1 MRRAK
6 VLILFV
12 LVLLFGACSQSW
24 NYKDQKDWGKH
35 YKTCA
40 GKEQSPLD
48 LSHFDTLSYL
58 KPLFIDYYQQD
69 TFKLV
74 ADGHLLKLTD
84 LSGSIVIPDSASY
97 YGHLYYLSDIYFHFP
112 SEHTVKGKHYAG
124 ELQFL
129 NVDTAGKIMVLAV
142 FIKQGEE
149 NPALDVILKN
159 LKSKGEVQITQQID
173 LSTLLPRAFS
183 YWYYVGSLTFPP
195 CTQNVKWFIMQTP
208 ITASAA
214 QIDKFKEVIGGKN
227 RNLQP
232 RNGRKI
238 FKF

>member
-1 MRRAK
+1 MKRTNIFIL
-6 VLILFV
+6 LIFV
-12 LVLLFGACSQSW
+12 LLSGACSKSW
-24 NYKDQKDWGKH
+24 NYKNQKDWGKH
-35 YKTCA
+35 YKACA
-40 GKEQSPLD
+40 GTEQSPID

-69 TFKLV
+69 TFKIES
-74 ADGHLLKLTD
+74 DGHLLELTD
-84 LSGSIVIPDSASY
+84 LEGSIVIPDSASY
-97 YGHLYYLSDIYFHFP
+97 YGHLYYLSSIYFHFP
-112 SEHTVKGKHYAG
+112 SEHTVNGKHYAG

-129 NVDTAGKIMVLAV
+129 NVDTAGKMMVLAV
-142 FIKQGEE
+142 FVEKGEE

-195 CTQNVKWFIMQTP
+195 CTQNVKWFVMQTP
-208 ITASAA
+208 IKASAQ
-214 QIDKFKEVIGGKN
+214 QIEKFKQFINGRN
-227 RNLQP
+227 RDLQP